1 MKINVPF
8 YLNKVKYL
16 LFWGIFPYFL
26 IFLYNYW
33 YFLLFNSFWHICV
46 RNGWKCEKNFLGNFS
61 IQKIPILGGF
71 SSFLWI
77 FFPLFC
83 SYLLIFIFS
92 IFPYF
97 KAILLHRTIFCQSY
111 MHFMFFRWLI
121 LYIWW
126 KQCTCEESYF

>member
-1 MKINVPF
+1 MERDATF
-8 YLNKVKYL
+8 YVNKVKYL
-16 LFWGIFPYFL
+16 LFLGIFHYFL
-26 IFLYNYW
+26 IFFIIIDIFD
-33 YFLLFNSFWHICV
+33 FLIAFGIFGPGMGENV
-46 RNGWKCEKNFLGNFS
+46 KKNFFCNFS

-97 KAILLHRTIFCQSY
+97 NGILLHRAIFCQLY
-111 MHFMFFRWLI
+111 MFFMFF
-121 LYIWW
+121 
-126 KQCTCEESYF
+126 K